1 MIGQD
6 LIATGIYL
14 ISAFILFWL
23 GKLIKDLT
31 TTSYSVREEL
41 VEKDN
46 AALGVAMA
54 GYYFGLILAIGGTL
68 SGPSQGLE
76 NDLIDIGTLISF
88 TTGGNEIHF
97 GKVNIG
103 GCDGCSAKLRM
114 CLQCSVPA
122 LTHRVCDSD
131 CISFYNN
138 VDIET
143 RSFK

>member
-14 ISAFILFWL
+14 ISAFVLFWI
-23 GKLIKDLT
+23 GKLVKDLT

-76 NDLIDIGTLISF
+76 KRFDRHRHIRIAGDHLAESVASGQRRIDL
-88 TTGGNEIHF
+88 
-97 GKVNIG
+97 
-103 GCDGCSAKLRM
+103 
-114 CLQCSVPA
+114 
-122 LTHRVCDSD
+122 
-131 CISFYNN
+131 
-138 VDIET
+138 T
-143 RSFK
+143 RIQNPG